1 MFPTW
6 LGHWTFLCSFT
17 SFFHFLSTSWLK
29 AGRPGRA
36 YFNWE
41 GQHEQEEINECV
53 KANLGTLT
61 FSLYTSI
68 KGNYFMCLFCLRNC
82 IKYVYQL
89 LSAPQSTHIRT
100 SLWKKKI
107 ILRIN
112 NIHTKKTL
120 ISCKVINTFSDKLNL
135 LLPFCHLAPGLTE
148 TSSWASLW
156 AAHCWQSQPGGSLP
170 PGPMLAA
177 PCRWPSAL
185 GWPPSGP
192 SGPRLPHSSGASG

>member
-1 MFPTW
+1 MNRVQKIRNSSLNLSWNYEWSVVVPTW

-41 GQHEQEEINECV
+41 GQHEQQEVSERVNS
-53 KANLGTLT
+53 
-61 FSLYTSI
+61 SLYLHYVLPNQFHVCFAFIPASLGRKNTKTPSSI
-68 KGNYFMCLFCLRNC
+68 LR
-82 IKYVYQL
+82 L
-89 LSAPQSTHIRT
+89 DTHIQ
-100 SLWKKKI
+100 
-107 ILRIN
+107 
-112 NIHTKKTL
+112 
-120 ISCKVINTFSDKLNL
+120 DKLNL
-135 LLPFCHLAPGLTE
+135 RLPFCHLAPGPTE

-156 AAHCWQSQPGGSLP
+156 AARCWRSRPGGSSP

-177 PCRWPSAL
+177 LCRWVSSP

-192 SGPRLPHSSGASG
+192 SVPRLPRSSGASG